1 MLPRSVQDQANAAKT
16 LQDNLN
22 QPSDSNENPAQA
34 TLEAQQEP
42 QQAQPEAQPAPEQ
55 QPETRDASYW
65 RHRFD
70 VLQGKYNAEVPA
82 LRKELSTLSEQ
93 IKAAGSQE
101 SGTAVQRA
109 QEAMSDLTEAEIDE
123 YGPDLVNFIKRVA
136 GNAAQ
141 SGGSGDLQE
150 MKDQLEQ
157 MRDEKSQDATAR
169 FWVDLETQVPDFRA
183 INADAAFH
191 QHLTGVDPLSGMTRQ
206 QLLIDAQSSLDPYRV
221 AAVFNSFLG
230 SAPAKAPQQSIP
242 DDLVQPRQSRSASL
256 EPQQGKTWSRTEI
269 SEFYRSKASY
279 PKDQAAAIE
288 ADIFAAQSQGRIR

>member
-1 MLPRSVQDQANAAKT
+1 LTGSQQRLEKIAMLPRSVQDQADAAKS

-22 QPSDSNENPAQA
+22 QPSDSDENPAQA
-34 TLEAQQEP
+34 TLEAKQEP

-55 QPETRDASYW
+55 QQETRDASYW

-136 GNAAQ
+136 GNAAS
-141 SGGSGDLQE
+141 SGGNDLQE
-150 MKDQLEQ
+150 VKTQLEQ
-157 MRDEKSQDATAR
+157 MRDEKTQDATAR
-169 FWVDLETQVPDFRA
+169 FWVDLEAQVPSFRA
-183 INADAAFH
+183 INADASFH
-191 QHLTGVDPLSGMTRQ
+191 QHLAGVDPLSGMTRQ
-206 QLLIDAQSSLDPYRV
+206 QLLLDAQHALDPYRV
-221 AAVFNSFLG
+221 AAIFKSF
-230 SAPAKAPQQSIP
+230 SP
-242 DDLVQPRQSRSASL
+242 
-256 EPQQGKTWSRTEI
+256 
-269 SEFYRSKASY
+269 
-279 PKDQAAAIE
+279 
-288 ADIFAAQSQGRIR
+288 